1 MVYAYRSFLVDWFDE
16 ELLVI
21 EGNISDLAPGEADLW
36 GHPVKY
42 WHGLTSWSLVY
53 VREQS
58 LSYY

>member
-1 MVYAYRSFLVDWFDE
+1 MVYAYRSFLVNWFDE

-42 WHGLTSWSLVY
+42 WHGLPLWSLVY
-53 VREQS
+53 LQ
-58 LSYY
+58 